1 MTKANTSECQY
12 DEFLAVGQPLGGA
25 HGEVAAGSRRNRYI
39 ARVSSKKRS
48 SRSHK
53 AHRQGLSGN
62 PQRRAQQLDQRARQD
77 LSVPGH
83 AQAGPGRVAA
93 FRELAYSL
101 AGGALPEAWW
111 RDSHERILAQA
122 RALTWPTRLANLE
135 TQACQIV
142 GDEFYD
148 RLHSPGTGLYPAQW
162 LCALAEKTGAASR
175 TALTRGADDWQK
187 LWALLCGLALMA
199 PRTPADAAEET
210 AREKFPEFPEIK
222 DPLETALAEAEK
234 FAKLAAGR
242 EVQPGFGHLVDGWRP
257 AGEPL
262 TVCDVYGSRRLV
274 LAPFSYDGGAPDHWY
289 AWDIDLCWID
299 VVVGAG
305 VFASVEGALGEW
317 REAAGPAASGTV
329 LSSCPPGLTAQL
341 LAPCLRTGPLAD
353 MLQGNEPRDLI
364 REHYRLRRR
373 ARDLTR
379 SADAAPGSSLFDG
392 GHATEAFLTYY
403 ATRHDEVSAAVPE
416 AAAIIHQEW
425 GPHEYPDERS
435 FYACSPHR
443 IEMAAHLIREAY
455 VADHANQ
462 ALRLLPE
469 WTQWCIERTGL
480 DGDAA
485 ARSRDAARTAASAP
499 IHDKD
504 HEPATEDGNAPFRRQ
519 E

>member
-1 MTKANTSECQY
+1 MARRARK
-12 DEFLAVGQPLGGA
+12 
-25 HGEVAAGSRRNRYI
+25 VAPGWRRNRYI
-39 ARVSSKKRS
+39 AQVPSKKRS
-48 SRSHK
+48 SRTRK

-62 PQRRAQQLDQRARQD
+62 PQRRARQLDQRARRG
-77 LSVPGH
+77 LSASGH
-83 AQAGPGRVAA
+83 AQADPGRAAA

-101 AGGALPEAWW
+101 AGGARPKAWW
-111 RDSHERILAQA
+111 RDSHKRILAQA
-122 RALTWPTRLANLE
+122 RALTWPTRLADLE

-148 RLHSPGTGLYPAQW
+148 RLRSPGIGLHPAQW
-162 LCALAEKTGAASR
+162 LRALAEETGATLRETLA
-175 TALTRGADDWQK
+175 RGADDWQK

-199 PRTPADAAEET
+199 PRTPADGAEEPV
-210 AREKFPEFPEIK
+210 RERFPEFPEIK
-222 DPLETALAEAEK
+222 DPLESALAEAEK
-234 FAKLAAGR
+234 FVKLAADR
-242 EVQPGFGHLVDGWRP
+242 AVQPGFGHVADGWRP

-305 VFASVEGALGEW
+305 VFASAEDALGEW
-317 REAAGPAASGTV
+317 RGAAGPAASGTV

-341 LAPCLRTGPLAD
+341 LAPCLRTGRLAD
-353 MLQGNEPRDLI
+353 MLEGNEPRDLI
-364 REHYRLRRR
+364 REYYRLRRR
-373 ARDLTR
+373 ARDLTG
-379 SADAAPGSSLFDG
+379 SADAAPGSSPFDA
-392 GHATEAFLTYY
+392 GHAPGAFLNWY
-403 ATRHDEVSAAVPE
+403 ATRHDKVPGAVPE
-416 AAAIIHQEW
+416 AAAIIHEEW

-443 IEMAAHLIREAY
+443 MEMAAHLIRESY
-455 VADHANQ
+455 VADHANP

-469 WTQWCIERTGL
+469 WTQWCIERAGL

-485 ARSRDAARTAASAP
+485 ARSRQAARLAASALV
-499 IHDKD
+499 HDED
-504 HEPATEDGNAPFRRQ
+504 DEPAAKNDNAPFRRQ

>member
-1 MTKANTSECQY
+1 
-12 DEFLAVGQPLGGA
+12 
-25 HGEVAAGSRRNRYI
+25 
-39 ARVSSKKRS
+39 VSSKKRS
-48 SRSHK
+48 SRTRK

-62 PQRRAQQLDQRARQD
+62 PQRRAQQLDQRARRD
-77 LSVPGH
+77 LSASGQ
-83 AQAGPGRVAA
+83 ARAGPGRAAA

-101 AGGALPEAWW
+101 AGGALPAAWW
-111 RDSHERILAQA
+111 RDSHERILARA
-122 RALTWPTRLANLE
+122 RARTWPARLADLE

-148 RLHSPGTGLYPAQW
+148 RLHSPGTGLHPAQW

-199 PRTPADAAEET
+199 PRTPADAAEEP
-210 AREKFPEFPEIK
+210 ARERFPEFPEIK
-222 DPLETALAEAEK
+222 DPLETALAEAER
-234 FAKLAAGR
+234 FVKLAAGR
-242 EVQPGFGHLVDGWRP
+242 EVPPGLGHLADGWRP

-262 TVCDVYGSRRLV
+262 VARDVYGSRRLV
-274 LAPFSYDGGAPDHWY
+274 MAPFSYDGGAADHWY

-305 VFASVEGALGEW
+305 VFASAEDALGEW
-317 REAAGPAASGTV
+317 REAVGPAASGAE
-329 LSSCPPGLTAQL
+329 LSSCPPGLTAPL
-341 LAPCLRTGPLAD
+341 LASCLRTGPLAD
-353 MLQGNEPRDLI
+353 MLQGNEPRDLV
-364 REHYRLRRR
+364 REYYRLRRR
-373 ARDLTR
+373 ARDLTG
-379 SADAAPGSSLFDG
+379 SAGAVPGSSLFDN
-392 GHATEAFLTYY
+392 GHATEAFLTWY
-403 ATRHDEVSAAVPE
+403 ATRHDEVPAAVPE
-416 AAAIIHQEW
+416 AAAIIHEEW

-455 VADHANQ
+455 VANHANP

-480 DGDAA
+480 GGDAA
-485 ARSRDAARTAASAP
+485 ARSRQAARLAASALA
-499 IHDKD
+499 HDED
-504 HEPATEDGNAPFRRQ
+504 DEPAAENDNAPLRRQ